1 MLSMDTSLSP
11 LASNLPSTSRPVPVE
26 LHRSLEAR
34 MQRIANRHPWLQ
46 HLDRAVQAIVTA
58 DLSHRQRYLRL
69 RALADR
75 IQAAV
80 EPEAACHRGCSAC
93 CTIQVEMTGWE
104 AGLLAKELG
113 LTLLVPD
120 KPHDAASKVSQL
132 SGAACG
138 FLKDGQ
144 CSIYAARPLACR
156 LHHSLGPDA
165 TMCQSDVP
173 LENSIV
179 PRLNLRIYWLGYAMC
194 SAGTAVGDIADFL
207 AQARR
212 SARPSTSQT

>member
-1 MLSMDTSLSP
+1 MLGMDTSLTP
-11 LASNLPSTSRPVPVE
+11 LASNLASTSRPVPVE
-26 LHRSLEAR
+26 LHKSLEAKV
-34 MQRIANRHPWLQ
+34 QRVANRHPWLQ
-46 HLDRAVQAIVTA
+46 HLEQAVQAIVTA
-58 DLSHRQRYLRL
+58 NLTHRQRYLRL

-93 CTIQVEMTGWE
+93 CTIQVEMSGWE
-104 AGLLAKELG
+104 ARLLTQELG

-120 KPHDAASKVSQL
+120 KPHDAAGKASQL
-132 SGAACG
+132 LGAACG

-144 CSIYAARPLACR
+144 CSIYASRPLACR
-156 LHHSLGPDA
+156 LHHSLGPNA
-165 TMCQSDVP
+165 AMCQSDVP

-212 SARPSTSQT
+212 STRPSTPKT